1 MSDSKNR
8 SWKILAMGRGK
19 ETAAKAEKHL
29 HERGYTNIKVIGVEN
44 DKATDDYI
52 IELLKGNDW
61 DGICIG
67 MC

>member
-1 MSDSKNR
+1 
-8 SWKILAMGRGK
+8 MGRSK
-19 ETAAKAEKHL
+19 EAAAKAEKYL
-29 HERGYTNIKVIGVEN
+29 HERGDTNIKVIGVEN

>member
-8 SWKILAMGRGK
+8 SWKILAMGRSK
-19 ETAAKAEKHL
+19 EVAPKVEKHL
-29 HERGYTNIKVIGVEN
+29 HEGGYTNIKVIGVEN
-44 DKATDDYI
+44 DKATDDYL

-61 DGICIG
+61 DGISIG